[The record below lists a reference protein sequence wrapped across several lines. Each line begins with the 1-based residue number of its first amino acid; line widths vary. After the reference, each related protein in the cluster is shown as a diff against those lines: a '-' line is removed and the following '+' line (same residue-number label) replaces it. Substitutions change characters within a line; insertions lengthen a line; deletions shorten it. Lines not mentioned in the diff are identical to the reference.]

1 MSEIIWQTLMSSTAF
16 LNSSKFSILPKRKCL
31 LEYSY
36 EDEEGASTIFEKLIF
51 DGVESFKCTHYKAC
65 SLEMIKAYC
74 KIVDVGESDWLIEIK
89 QNLSQAKVK
98 AENLK
103 HLRIYFDDGPCYEFI
118 CKSFEVTSEKQK
130 NHFENLD
137 NLL

>member
-1 MSEIIWQTLMSSTAF
+1 M
-16 LNSSKFSILPKRKCL
+16 LPKRKCS

-36 EDEEGASTIFEKLIF
+36 EDEQDSLIIFEKLIF
-51 DGVESFKCTHYKAC
+51 DDVESFKCTHYKAC
-65 SLEMIKAYC
+65 SLKMIKAYC
-74 KIVDVGESDWLIEIK
+74 KVVVIGESVWLAEIK

-103 HLRIYFDDGPCYEFI
+103 HLRIYFDEGPCYEFI

-130 NHFENLD
+130 NHFENLN